1 MDLNPRFFCPWDSPS
16 KNTGVGCHAPL
27 QGIFPTQ
34 GSNLSLLR
42 PLHSRW
48 ILYHYH
54 HQGSP
59 LIGLEISV
67 YWDTPL
73 LCTTD
78 SGLSVSSLT
87 DQGCSI
93 SSPPASCGWHGIGRE
108 RQWKRWR
115 GAAWFWTPGLKR
127 GLQGP
132 QWAYREGASQ
142 FSSPHFLLRV
152 SNTSPGPPSQ
162 ASYDSGTDWELKTWI
177 PCLAGPLLTMWP

>member
-1 MDLNPRFFCPWDSPS
+1 MDLNPRFFCPWDSSS

-73 LCTTD
+73 LYTTD

-108 RQWKRWR
+108 RQWKRWW
-115 GAAWFWTPGLKR
+115 GAAWFWTPGLREDCR
-127 GLQGP
+127 GLSEPIGREHLSFPPLTSCSESPTPP
-132 QWAYREGASQ
+132 QVLPARPVMTVAQIES
-142 FSSPHFLLRV
+142 
-152 SNTSPGPPSQ
+152 
-162 ASYDSGTDWELKTWI
+162 
-177 PCLAGPLLTMWP
+177 